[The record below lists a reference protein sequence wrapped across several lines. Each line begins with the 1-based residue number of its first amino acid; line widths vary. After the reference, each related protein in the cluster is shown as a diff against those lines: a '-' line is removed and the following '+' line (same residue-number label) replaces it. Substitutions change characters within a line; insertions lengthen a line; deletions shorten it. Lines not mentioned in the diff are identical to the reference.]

1 MWQALSRTGAES
13 AGAPIL
19 PEIDLLAGLTEGT
32 EI

>member
-19 PEIDLLAGLTEGT
+19 SITAIRKTGEI
-32 EI
+32 